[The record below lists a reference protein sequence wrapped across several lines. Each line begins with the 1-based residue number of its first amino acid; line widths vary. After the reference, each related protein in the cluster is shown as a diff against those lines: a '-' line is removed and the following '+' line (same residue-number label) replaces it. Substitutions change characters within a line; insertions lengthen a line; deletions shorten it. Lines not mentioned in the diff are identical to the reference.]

1 MSANR
6 ACMLAC
12 LLWVAVVLA
21 GPAAAAN
28 GASPPAPTGTGR
40 DVFERFRSGLA
51 DARCSARTSQR
62 WRRHY
67 AGAAAR
73 LAKRDGQTLP
83 VFAHVVDSLRS
94 ARLPTEYALIPFV
107 ESGYRP
113 QVRNPAGPAGLW
125 QFIAPT
131 ARRLR
136 IPMGTAGD
144 GRLSPVESTRA
155 AVEYLKV
162 LHKRFGGDWRLAAM
176 AYNAGEHR
184 VAQALRSQQRSSSK
198 TDPGSLDGIPESTR
212 AYVEKLDALACVM
225 DEAANRGEWLRALD
239 RPVRQ
244 LDPRRDAAPSV
255 TRTIPGRS

>member
-1 MSANR
+1 M
-6 ACMLAC
+6 
-12 LLWVAVVLA
+12 
-21 GPAAAAN
+21 PA
-28 GASPPAPTGTGR
+28 GTGR

-51 DARCSARTSQR
+51 DARCSTRTSQR
-62 WRRHY
+62 WRQHY
-67 AGAAAR
+67 AGAATR

-113 QVRNPAGPAGLW
+113 QARNPAGPAGLW
-125 QFIAPT
+125 QFVAPT

-155 AVEYLKV
+155 AVEYLKL

-184 VAQALRSQQRSSSK
+184 VAKALRSQKGAPGQ
-198 TDPGSLDGIPESTR
+198 TDPASLEGIPGSTR

-225 DEAANRGEWLRALD
+225 DEASTRSEWLRALD
-239 RPVRQ
+239 RPVRR
-244 LDPRRDAAPSV
+244 LDPRPGAALPGAP
-255 TRTIPGRS
+255 TIPGRS